1 MSGALHALLHVTGR
15 ELGQEGGGGAKGMEA
30 GGGGDERESKIV
42 PLVPCFD
49 CLSPRL
55 FFEYAV
61 CFDGAGAT
69 GPDIAPSAPCCLDL
83 AL

>member
-1 MSGALHALLHVTGR
+1 
-15 ELGQEGGGGAKGMEA
+15 MEA
-30 GGGGDERESKIV
+30 GGGGAERESKIV

-61 CFDGAGAT
+61 CRFDGAGAT

-83 AL
+83 ALCPVLLRPGPLTRVA

>member
-30 GGGGDERESKIV
+30 GEGGEERESKIV

-69 GPDIAPSAPCCLDL
+69 GPDIAPSAL
-83 AL
+83 

>member
-1 MSGALHALLHVTGR
+1 M
-15 ELGQEGGGGAKGMEA
+15 EPGGGGE
-30 GGGGDERESKIV
+30 GGEETESKIV

-69 GPDIAPSAPCCLDL
+69 GPDIAPSAPCCLDM
-83 AL
+83 ALCPVLLRPGPLPRVA